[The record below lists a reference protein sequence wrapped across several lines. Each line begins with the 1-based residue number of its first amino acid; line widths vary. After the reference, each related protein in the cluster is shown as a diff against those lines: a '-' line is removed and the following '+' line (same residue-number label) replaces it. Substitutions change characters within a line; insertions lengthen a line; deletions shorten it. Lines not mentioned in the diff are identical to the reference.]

1 MLLIHNIN
9 PVMLSIF
16 GINIY
21 WYGFMYLLGFFFI
34 WLYSKVYL
42 KKINSFKSNDQFIDF
57 LFYCILG
64 VLIGGKLG
72 YAFFYNSS
80 QTLSNPLSILFFW
93 NGGMSFHGGLIGV
106 IIAIYYY
113 ARKIKV
119 TFLTL
124 SDIACPLVP
133 IGLFTGRVGNFINGE
148 LWGKPTDQ
156 SWGIIFPHVDNL
168 YRHPTQLYEAILEG
182 ILLFLILNLLLR
194 YRNYSGFISGIFLTF
209 YAIFRSLIEFNR
221 VPDSHIGYLFLD
233 WVTMGQLLCL
243 PMLILG
249 LFLINYSKKQ

>member
-1 MLLIHNIN
+1 
-9 PVMLSIF
+9 MLSIF

-194 YRNYSGFISGIFLTF
+194 YKNYSGFISGIFLTF

>member
-1 MLLIHNIN
+1 
-9 PVMLSIF
+9 
-16 GINIY
+16 
-21 WYGFMYLLGFFFI
+21 MYLLGFFFI

-72 YAFFYNSS
+72 YDFFYNSS

-124 SDIACPLVP
+124 SDIVCPLVP
-133 IGLFTGRVGNFINGE
+133 IGLFTGRIGNFINGE

-194 YRNYSGFISGIFLTF
+194 YKNYSGFISGIFLTF

>member
-80 QTLSNPLSILFFW
+80 
-93 NGGMSFHGGLIGV
+93 
-106 IIAIYYY
+106 
-113 ARKIKV
+113 
-119 TFLTL
+119 
-124 SDIACPLVP
+124 
-133 IGLFTGRVGNFINGE
+133 
-148 LWGKPTDQ
+148 
-156 SWGIIFPHVDNL
+156 
-168 YRHPTQLYEAILEG
+168 
-182 ILLFLILNLLLR
+182 
-194 YRNYSGFISGIFLTF
+194 
-209 YAIFRSLIEFNR
+209 
-221 VPDSHIGYLFLD
+221 
-233 WVTMGQLLCL
+233 
-243 PMLILG
+243 
-249 LFLINYSKKQ
+249 